1 MRIVERRRPITLIF
15 RTRHLLYTIAVNS
28 VGVRLVRHF
37 STHALSLTVLI
48 AGFATVLFQILRSYL
63 AGSVYAYS
71 ADAPGAELTMF
82 QTILS

>member
-28 VGVRLVRHF
+28 VGVGLVRHF
-37 STHALSLTVLI
+37 STHASSLTVLL
-48 AGFATVLFQILRSYL
+48 AGLATVLFQIVRSYL

-71 ADAPGAELTMF
+71 ADASGVELTTF
-82 QTILS
+82 QTIMS